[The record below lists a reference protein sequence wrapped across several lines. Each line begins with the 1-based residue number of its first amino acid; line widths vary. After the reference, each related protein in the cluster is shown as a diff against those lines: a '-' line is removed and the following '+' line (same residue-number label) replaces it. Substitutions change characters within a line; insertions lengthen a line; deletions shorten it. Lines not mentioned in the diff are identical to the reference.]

1 MHEVDARG
9 LSCPEPAMMA
19 MDALD
24 EFPHEP
30 FKVLV
35 SSATA
40 KVNVSEIAAKRGRKT
55 RTQHVGDD
63 YEITVE

>member
-1 MHEVDARG
+1 MHEIDARG

-24 EFPHEP
+24 DYPDEP

-40 KVNVSEIAAKRGRKT
+40 KVNVSEIAAKKGRKASAQ
-55 RTQHVGDD
+55 RIGDD
-63 YEITVE
+63 YEITIE

>member
-24 EFPHEP
+24 EFPDEP
-30 FKVLV
+30 IKVLV

-40 KVNVSEIAAKRGRKT
+40 KVNVSEIAAKRGRKVSV
-55 RTQHVGDD
+55 RRVGDD
-63 YEITVE
+63 YEIVAE